1 MSEVY
6 TEEELNS
13 SLDTRMGTIQPW
25 IAIRLY
31 KKNMP
36 KKIFDKFFKYASD
49 YTHFEKPLLNLFN
62 KMLNEAMTDDQKKEF
77 LNGYG
82 SKKFKRIS
90 KSSRRTKTKKG
101 KKSNK
106 NKKSKQL
113 KRGKRIV
120 KKFVK
125 RLRKQ

>member
-1 MSEVY
+1 
-6 TEEELNS
+6 
-13 SLDTRMGTIQPW
+13 
-25 IAIRLY
+25 
-31 KKNMP
+31 MP
-36 KKIFDKFFKYASD
+36 TNIFDKFFKYASA
-49 YTHFEKPLLNLFN
+49 YKHFEKPLSILFDN
-62 KMLNEAMTDDQKKEF
+62 MLNEAMTVEQKEKF
-77 LNGYG
+77 LNGDYK

-125 RLRKQ
+125 RIRKQ

>member
-1 MSEVY
+1 
-6 TEEELNS
+6 
-13 SLDTRMGTIQPW
+13 
-25 IAIRLY
+25 
-31 KKNMP
+31 MP
-36 KKIFDKFFKYASD
+36 DYIFAKIFKYASE
-49 YTHFEKPLLNLFN
+49 YNHFSKPVSNLFD
-62 KMLNEAMTDDQKKEF
+62 KMLNEAMTDKQKEKF
-77 LNGYG
+77 LEMETFK